1 MDSKILVKISRS
13 RRVTEERYS
22 GVPPSDRKPRP
33 RLFVEESFSY
43 SEDRL
48 SRLVLSGVV

>member
-22 GVPPSDRKPRP
+22 GAAPSERNPRP
-33 RLFVEESFSY
+33 RLSGEESFLY

-48 SRLVLSGVV
+48 NRSALSGVV